1 MKILAGSTYS
11 YFTQPQFPNAGF
23 LRTNTGMAS
32 VVPLD
37 DRPAPK
43 SGLAVKRA
51 VDVVVASLTLLVLS
65 PLMLLIVAIMKVTSP
80 GPVLFAHRRLGKDGR
95 AFHCLKFRSMVTNS
109 AEVLAQHLAEN
120 EAARAEWACD
130 HKLRNDPRITGLGKF
145 LRRSSLDELPQ
156 LINVLVGEM
165 SLVGP
170 RPIVTDEVAK
180 YGRYISYYNSVTPGI
195 TGLWQISGRN
205 DMSYRR
211 RVAIDTSYAR
221 NRNTQMD
228 IMIMLRT
235 VPAVLQAKGAH

>member
-1 MKILAGSTYS
+1 M
-11 YFTQPQFPNAGF
+11 AGF
-23 LRTNTGMAS
+23 SKTNLRNIGVSSA
-32 VVPLD
+32 D
-37 DRPAPK
+37 QGPAQ
-43 SGLAVKRA
+43 SGLAVKRTI
-51 VDVVVASLTLLVLS
+51 DVACSLLTLLILL
-65 PLMLLIVAIMKVTSP
+65 PLMLLIAAVMKLTSP

-120 EAARAEWACD
+120 EVARAEWACD
-130 HKLRNDPRITGLGKF
+130 HKLRNDPRITRLGNF
-145 LRRSSLDELPQ
+145 LRRTSLDELPQ
-156 LINVLVGEM
+156 LINVLAGEM

-205 DMSYRR
+205 DISYRR

-221 NRNTQMD
+221 NRCTQMD
-228 IMIMLRT
+228 IAIILRT
-235 VPAVLQAKGAH
+235 LPAVLQARGAR